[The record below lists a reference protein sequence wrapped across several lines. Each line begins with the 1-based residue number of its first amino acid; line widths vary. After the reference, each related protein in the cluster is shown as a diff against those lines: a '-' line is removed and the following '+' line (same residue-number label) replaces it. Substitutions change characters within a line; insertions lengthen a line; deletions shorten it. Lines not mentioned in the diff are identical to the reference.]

1 MIDCNSGVATGKER
15 TIGEVEVGLGPDGAL
30 QEGEED
36 VGDGLNG
43 AEGEGVAASVHSGSK
58 RESAGLALG
67 DVSWA
72 EEVGGSGQ
80 KLVSIVVAAKV

>member
-1 MIDCNSGVATGKER
+1 MVDGHSELDAGDEAAGGVRDG
-15 TIGEVEVGLGPDGAL
+15 GLGLDGAL
-30 QEGEED
+30 EEGEED
-36 VGDGLNG
+36 ARDGLDG
-43 AEGEGVAASVHSGSK
+43 AEGEGVAASVDSGSK